1 MGWEVVRFAAK
12 GLATKT
18 VEYTLSLVLRK
29 FFLAINMTAEETV
42 NVKEVEIIKLILD
55 FLNSKKLHIS
65 MLALEKESGVIN
77 GLFSDD
83 MLFLRFRYI
92 ILKQK
97 FLEALC
103 VNNAMSAEDEPQHVR
118 FLFLKLEFTMQEAVQ
133 CLHAL
138 EEYCPSK
145 DDYSKLCLLLTLPRL
160 TNHAEFKDW
169 NPSTAR
175 VHCFE
180 EACVMVAE
188 FIPADRKLKFCQSKA
203 TGEEITESEV
213 LLGIDLLCG
222 NGCDDLDLS
231 LLSWLQNL
239 PSSVFSCAF
248 EQKMLNIHVD
258 KLLKPTK
265 AAYADLLTPLI
276 SKLSPY
282 PSSPMRRP
290 QSADAY
296 MTRSLNPALDG
307 LTCGLTSHDKRI
319 SDLGNKTSPM
329 SHSFAN
335 FHYPGVQNLSRSLM
349 LENTECHSIYE
360 ESPERDTP
368 VEAQQPISS
377 DILGQSSVSEKEPAN
392 GTQNPAPAKQEKNED
407 DKSKKQ
413 FVCINT
419 LEDTQAVRAV
429 AFHPGGGLYAV
440 GSNSKT
446 LRVCAYPE
454 VIDPSAHD
462 IPKQPVVR
470 FKRNKHH
477 KGSIYCVAWSPC
489 GQLLAT
495 GSNDKYVKVLPFNAE
510 TCNAT
515 GPDLEFSMH
524 DGTIRDLAFMEGP
537 ESGGAI
543 LISAGAGDCNIYTT
557 DCQRGQGLHALS
569 GHTGHILALYTWSG
583 WMIASGSQDKTVRF
597 WDLRV
602 PSCVRVV
609 GTTFHGTGAIGWC
622 YSAVLPVFRVS
633 SCCCDLLYVV
643 LLPKSAEE
651 LCCCQCAPQV
661 KIDECEQKKR
671 EDYESQS
678 NPVFRRY
685 LNKILIE
692 TRKLGL
698 PDENKGDMHYDAEII
713 LKRQTLLEIQ
723 KFLNGEDWKPG
734 ALDDALSD
742 ILINFKFHDFETWKW
757 RFEDSFGVD
766 PYNVFMLAFAQHQA
780 EVAKMEP
787 LSNVCAEKMEWTGSL
802 WEWFRSSWTYKDDP
816 CQKYYELLLVNPIW
830 LVPPTKAFA
839 VTFTNFIT
847 EPLKHIGKG
856 TGEFIKALMK
866 EIPVL
871 LQIPVLIIMA
881 LAVLSFCYGAGKSV
895 DLLRHVGGPE
905 SEPPAALQPGERR
918 RQQELD
924 YRPYGGAG
932 DAGFYYRSQIGPI
945 EQGPYNKTYEGGRDV
960 LRERDVD
967 LRFQTGNKSPEIL
980 RAFDLPGADA
990 REHPKVVPSHKSP
1003 VLDTKPKE
1011 IGGNPEESTP
1021 TENRTESSHS
1031 DKPVSGQNVSEESV
1045 EASPAVEKAQLRT
1058 VAPGSPEEGRT
1069 PSPASTAVGLCGKDP
1084 DDGPCG

>member
-1 MGWEVVRFAAK
+1 M
-12 GLATKT
+12 LC
-18 VEYTLSLVLRK
+18 SLL
-29 FFLAINMTAEETV
+29 LCECLWLITAYGHDDDWIDPT
-42 NVKEVEIIKLILD
+42 
-55 FLNSKKLHIS
+55 
-65 MLALEKESGVIN
+65 
-77 GLFSDD
+77 D
-83 MLFLRFRYI
+83 MLNYDAASGTMRKSQVKHGI
-92 ILKQK
+92 SEKQ
-97 FLEALC
+97 
-103 VNNAMSAEDEPQHVR
+103 EDSPDASCADE
-118 FLFLKLEFTMQEAVQ
+118 LSE
-133 CLHAL
+133 C
-138 EEYCPSK
+138 
-145 DDYSKLCLLLTLPRL
+145 YSKL
-160 TNHAEFKDW
+160 D
-169 NPSTAR
+169 
-175 VHCFE
+175 
-180 EACVMVAE
+180 
-188 FIPADRKLKFCQSKA
+188 
-203 TGEEITESEV
+203 
-213 LLGIDLLCG
+213 
-222 NGCDDLDLS
+222 
-231 LLSWLQNL
+231 
-239 PSSVFSCAF
+239 
-248 EQKMLNIHVD
+248 
-258 KLLKPTK
+258 
-265 AAYADLLTPLI
+265 
-276 SKLSPY
+276 
-282 PSSPMRRP
+282 
-290 QSADAY
+290 
-296 MTRSLNPALDG
+296 SLN
-307 LTCGLTSHDKRI
+307 
-319 SDLGNKTSPM
+319 
-329 SHSFAN
+329 
-335 FHYPGVQNLSRSLM
+335 Y
-349 LENTECHSIYE
+349 
-360 ESPERDTP
+360 
-368 VEAQQPISS
+368 
-377 DILGQSSVSEKEPAN
+377 
-392 GTQNPAPAKQEKNED
+392 
-407 DKSKKQ
+407 
-413 FVCINT
+413 
-419 LEDTQAVRAV
+419 
-429 AFHPGGGLYAV
+429 
-440 GSNSKT
+440 
-446 LRVCAYPE
+446 
-454 VIDPSAHD
+454 
-462 IPKQPVVR
+462 
-470 FKRNKHH
+470 
-477 KGSIYCVAWSPC
+477 
-489 GQLLAT
+489 
-495 GSNDKYVKVLPFNAE
+495 
-510 TCNAT
+510 
-515 GPDLEFSMH
+515 
-524 DGTIRDLAFMEGP
+524 
-537 ESGGAI
+537 
-543 LISAGAGDCNIYTT
+543 
-557 DCQRGQGLHALS
+557 
-569 GHTGHILALYTWSG
+569 
-583 WMIASGSQDKTVRF
+583 
-597 WDLRV
+597 
-602 PSCVRVV
+602 
-609 GTTFHGTGAIGWC
+609 
-622 YSAVLPVFRVS
+622 
-633 SCCCDLLYVV
+633 
-643 LLPKSAEE
+643 
-651 LCCCQCAPQV
+651 

-766 PYNVFMLAFAQHQA
+766 PYNVFMVLLCLLCIVVLVATELWTYVRWYTQLRRVLFISFLISLGWNWIYLYKLAFAQHQA